1 MGLFDRFRSKP
12 EEEPMFGYR
21 SEPSGLEARPAAPP
35 EAPGPFDLMRELQAA
50 DGNPDELFARLQ
62 QLFPGAQIDVADGTT
77 VDASGDPAAAAAAL
91 SAFGFGAAPV
101 RSRSSSAS
109 RRSASAPA
117 DAVSAAPGTSTA
129 AAVSERR
136 RVRQLPHR
144 GEVARS
150 VTAIMWGAFDH
161 PCGG

>member
-91 SAFGFGAAPV
+91 SAFGFGAAPDPIAQLE
-101 RSRSSSAS
+101 RLAALKAS
-109 RRSASAPA
+109 GALT
-117 DAVSAAPGTSTA
+117 DAEFA
-129 AAVSERR
+129 AAKAK
-136 RVRQLPHR
+136 LL
-144 GEVARS
+144 G
-150 VTAIMWGAFDH
+150 T
-161 PCGG
+161 